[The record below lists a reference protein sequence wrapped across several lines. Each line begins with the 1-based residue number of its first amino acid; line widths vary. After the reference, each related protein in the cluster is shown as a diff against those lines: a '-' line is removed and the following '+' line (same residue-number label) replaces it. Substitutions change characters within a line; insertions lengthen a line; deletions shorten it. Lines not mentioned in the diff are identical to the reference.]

1 MISLTAEDALDVA
14 NVSDIGE
21 YDLKLRLD
29 EDLKRYIRFLERI
42 KHVKDKEETAIS
54 ALRIFKKLNM
64 HEWMPYIYRNGSE
77 RILIVSQG
85 MLNDVFSA
93 MSEEKLYQ
101 VARTTA
107 LKRKVLESFD
117 PELDLGD
124 IDNWDVI
131 LNELENMGWGRFI
144 RDETEIMIE
153 FLGVPLTFIRGYLEM
168 LFKVEFKCHTAKQ
181 GELMVL
187 SCISTQPIPWE

>member
-1 MISLTAEDALDVA
+1 MIILTAEDTLDIT
-14 NVSDIGE
+14 SIPELGE
-21 YDLKLRLD
+21 YDLKLNLD
-29 EDLKRYIRFLERI
+29 DDLKRYMRFLERI
-42 KHVKDKEETAIS
+42 KHVKDKEEAALS

-117 PELDLGD
+117 PDLDLGD
-124 IDNWDVI
+124 PDNWGVI
-131 LNELENMGWGRFI
+131 LNELENMGWGRFK
-144 RDETEIMIE
+144 REDTEVMIE
-153 FLGVPLTFIRGYLEM
+153 FLGVPLTFLRGYLEM
-168 LFKVEFKCHTAKQ
+168 LFKVEFKCHQAKK
-181 GELMVL
+181 GELIVL
-187 SCISTQPIPWE
+187 SCVSDRPIPWE

>member
-1 MISLTAEDALDVA
+1 MTDLTAEDALDISS
-14 NVSDIGE
+14 VSDIGE
-21 YDLKLRLD
+21 YDLKLHLD
-29 EDLKRYIRFLERI
+29 EDLKRYMRFLERI
-42 KHVKDKEETAIS
+42 KHVKDKEEAALS

-124 IDNWDVI
+124 TDNWDVI

-153 FLGVPLTFIRGYLEM
+153 FLGVPLTFLRGYLEM
-168 LFKVEFKCHTAKQ
+168 LFKVEFKCHKARQ

-187 SCISTQPIPWE
+187 SCISDRPIPWE

>member
-1 MISLTAEDALDVA
+1 MIDLTAEDALDIDSTPDVG
-14 NVSDIGE
+14 D
-21 YDLKLRLD
+21 YDLKLHLD
-29 EDLKRYIRFLERI
+29 EDLKRYMRFLERI
-42 KHVKDKEETAIS
+42 KHVKDKEEAALS

-85 MLNDVFSA
+85 MLNDVLSA
-93 MSEEKLYQ
+93 MSEKKLYQ

-124 IDNWDVI
+124 PDNWDVV

-153 FLGVPLTFIRGYLEM
+153 FLGVPLTFLRGYLEM
-168 LFKVEFKCHTAKQ
+168 LFRVEFKCLKARQ

-187 SCISTQPIPWE
+187 SCISTRPIPWE